1 MLEAALEELDV
12 SWVEAETDAEA
23 VNFYRRLGFTTTSLG
38 EPFAGV
44 ERFRCARAAFRWAP
58 GADAPWTGS
67 YTLPNERSTGED
79 PARISR
85 EKVQRKAASAG

>member
-44 ERFRCARAAFRWAP
+44 ERFRCARAAFR
-58 GADAPWTGS
+58 
-67 YTLPNERSTGED
+67 
-79 PARISR
+79 
-85 EKVQRKAASAG
+85 